1 MVTLWTAFLKDVA
14 NCDPFYEGEVNVHSQ
29 SLKSYRTKF
38 NPIRSFR
45 VSMKNYYEQDW
56 LGWIANLPLAGVQEA
71 EQRAFL
77 AMGVGRS
84 DAAWP
89 ESAPYHRGG
98 RFGSLGCGE

>member
-45 VSMKNYYEQDW
+45 VSMKDFKE
-56 LGWIANLPLAGVQEA
+56 
-71 EQRAFL
+71 
-77 AMGVGRS
+77 
-84 DAAWP
+84 
-89 ESAPYHRGG
+89 
-98 RFGSLGCGE
+98 